1 MWCGF
6 DRLSHRV
13 WKLFLCSATK
23 YENYFYA
30 LLFYFLNAKVFIIE
44 LLFKWA
50 KLAKFIRYEAL
61 WELLFKQTFFYHKV
75 HGEQVKWWRFWGLW
89 GTSEMFWKGH
99 EFSVGRC
106 RKTFSLMKRFF
117 TTLRFVQNDMVLFL
131 LTIRNLFQWKNY
143 FWNAKVF
150 YYSYVFKEAKWEFA
164 SELMKRV
171 F

>member
-1 MWCGF
+1 MIAFLRALRNIGDSSLLYASFRMTWFYFYSRLGIWIIFETQRFFIIPMFLRKQSRNSLANWWSVCFKRIYLWCGF

-75 HGEQVKWWRFWGLW
+75 HGDVVKW
-89 GTSEMFWKGH
+89 
-99 EFSVGRC
+99 
-106 RKTFSLMKRFF
+106 
-117 TTLRFVQNDMVLFL
+117 
-131 LTIRNLFQWKNY
+131 
-143 FWNAKVF
+143 
-150 YYSYVFKEAKWEFA
+150 
-164 SELMKRV
+164 
-171 F
+171 